1 MADEA
6 LRRFGL
12 AGAPHRALRVLPV
25 LRAAFVVGC
34 AGCAGGAL
42 ASAPDRT
49 GAGPLTAAAD
59 TAAPTEKPDP
69 PAATSLTKPGAT
81 NARRGAPLR
90 HWRDGHSVR
99 ALWIDGSW
107 RADFSPLLAGQRPRL
122 RPSTGAL
129 PDVPAALQS
138 PILRDETGR
147 ARALPGGVLLTFAR
161 PVAEAEARALLAHYG
176 VTDAQPIGERIW
188 LVPTAPGLAALDL
201 ADRLAASGAFASAAP
216 NWWAP
221 AALK

>member
-1 MADEA
+1 VVAFA
-6 LRRFGL
+6 
-12 AGAPHRALRVLPV
+12 AGAD
-25 LRAAFVVGC
+25 
-34 AGCAGGAL
+34 GAL

-49 GAGPLTAAAD
+49 GAGSLAEAAD
-59 TAAPTEKPDP
+59 TAAPTEKPDA
-69 PAATSLTKPGAT
+69 PAATSLTKPGAA

-90 HWRDGHSVR
+90 HWRDGANAR
-99 ALWIDGSW
+99 ALWIDGGW

-129 PDVPAALQS
+129 PDVPEALQS

-161 PVAEAEARALLAHYG
+161 PVAEADARALFARYG

-221 AALK
+221 PALK